1 MRVTFSM
8 PSPPA
13 GPVPARISLRTS
25 CGSRSAIQADTVR
38 AVTADSLPR
47 LDPDTA
53 TLAELAAARERSWV
67 ARSERGYEVLRY
79 AEGMSLLRDRRFKKG
94 GTFLYRLDAFG
105 VTEGPVREAW
115 NRMLVTNDGEARTH
129 LRLPISRLLGQRQMA
144 KLEDTVRAI
153 VDRVLDEAPDHD
165 IDLMRHVA
173 WRIPPLVYC
182 ELFSAPPE
190 EAERAARLSDSTLGP
205 ILTMDAARRQESI
218 DAFVESEDF
227 IRTYVDRRRGDLGDD
242 FTSALIREQDAGN
255 LTESE
260 VVGTGVGLLQ
270 ASIDNTVHQIGLAL
284 GTLLEEPARWA
295 RVVADRD
302 LIGPAIEE
310 VIRLRPRFGTIF
322 RIAADDLEL
331 NGLEVQ
337 EGGAVFVS
345 VRAGQRDPRRFEEPD
360 AFRLDREPSPP
371 LMFGNGPYSCL
382 GQHLARMEVRALL
395 EAMAERFPDARLSAP
410 MTQEDFDAVTEVS
423 ELRGTLQ

>member
-1 MRVTFSM
+1 MNE
-8 PSPPA
+8 
-13 GPVPARISLRTS
+13 
-25 CGSRSAIQADTVR
+25 
-38 AVTADSLPR
+38 LPH
-47 LDPDTA
+47 LDPETA
-53 TLAELAAARERSWV
+53 TLDDLGAARERSPL
-67 ARSERGYEVLRY
+67 ATSDRGHEVLRY
-79 AEGMSLLRDRRFKKG
+79 AEGMSLLRDRRFRKG

-105 VTEGPVREAW
+105 ITEGPVREAW

-153 VDRVLDEAPDHD
+153 VDGVLDEAPGDD
-165 IDLMRHVA
+165 EIDLMRHIA

-205 ILTMDAARRQESI
+205 ILTMDHARRQESL

-227 IRTYVDRRRGDLGDD
+227 IRTYVDRRRGRLGDD
-242 FTSALIREQDAGN
+242 FTSALIREQEAGN

-260 VVGTGVGLLQ
+260 LVETGVGLLQ

-284 GTLLEEPARWA
+284 GTLLEDPARWA
-295 RVVADRD
+295 RIVEDPG
-302 LIGPAIEE
+302 LIPPAIEE
-310 VIRLRPRFGTIF
+310 VIRLQPRFGTIF
-322 RIAADDLEL
+322 RIAGSDLEL
-331 NGLEVQ
+331 GDVAVA

-345 VRAGQRDPRRFEEPD
+345 VRAGQRDPRRFEDPD
-360 AFRLDREPSPP
+360 TFVLDREPSPP

-395 EAMAERFPDARLSAP
+395 QAMVERFPRARLTAP
-410 MTQEDFDAVTEVS
+410 MIQEDFNAVTEVS
-423 ELRGTLQ
+423 TLRGALR

>member
-1 MRVTFSM
+1 M
-8 PSPPA
+8 SPDA
-13 GPVPARISLRTS
+13 
-25 CGSRSAIQADTVR
+25 
-38 AVTADSLPR
+38 LPHV
-47 LDPDTA
+47 DPGRA
-53 TLAELAAARERSWV
+53 TLAELGEARERSWA

-105 VTEGPVREAW
+105 ITEGPVREAW
-115 NRMLVTNDGEARTH
+115 NRMLVTNDGEPRTH

-144 KLEDTVRAI
+144 KLEDSVRAI
-153 VDRVLDEAPDHD
+153 VDRVLDEAPAGDD

-227 IRTYVDRRRGDLGDD
+227 IRTYVDRRRDDLGDD
-242 FTSALIREQDAGN
+242 FTSALIREQEAGN

-260 VVGTGVGLLQ
+260 VVETGVGLLQ

-284 GTLLEEPARWA
+284 GTLLEDPARWA
-295 RVVADRD
+295 RVVADPG
-302 LIGPAIEE
+302 LVGPAIEE

-395 EAMAERFPDARLSAP
+395 QAMTERFPGAHLSAP

-423 ELRGTLQ
+423 ELRGTLA

>member
-1 MRVTFSM
+1 MTE
-8 PSPPA
+8 
-13 GPVPARISLRTS
+13 
-25 CGSRSAIQADTVR
+25 
-38 AVTADSLPR
+38 LPH
-47 LDPDTA
+47 LDPETA
-53 TLAELAAARERSWV
+53 TLDDLGAARERSPI
-67 ARSERGYEVLRY
+67 ATSDRGHEVLRY
-79 AEGMSLLRDRRFKKG
+79 AEGMSLLRDRRFRKG

-105 VTEGPVREAW
+105 ITEGPVREAW

-153 VDRVLDEAPDHD
+153 VDGVLDEAPGDGE
-165 IDLMRHVA
+165 IDLMRHIA

-205 ILTMDAARRQESI
+205 ILTMDHARRQESL

-227 IRTYVDRRRGDLGDD
+227 IRTYVDRRRGRLGDD
-242 FTSALIREQDAGN
+242 FTSALIREQEAGN

-260 VVGTGVGLLQ
+260 LVETGVGLLQ

-295 RVVADRD
+295 RIVEDPG
-302 LIGPAIEE
+302 LIPPAIEE

-322 RIAADDLEL
+322 RIAGSDLEL
-331 NGLEVQ
+331 GDVAVA

-345 VRAGQRDPRRFEEPD
+345 VRAGQRDPRRFDDPD
-360 AFRLDREPSPP
+360 TFVLDREPSPP

-395 EAMAERFPDARLSAP
+395 QAMVERFPRARLTAP
-410 MTQEDFDAVTEVS
+410 MIQEDFNAVTEVS
-423 ELRGTLQ
+423 TLRGALR

>member
-129 LRLPISRLLGQRQMA
+129 L
-144 KLEDTVRAI
+144 
-153 VDRVLDEAPDHD
+153 
-165 IDLMRHVA
+165 
-173 WRIPPLVYC
+173 
-182 ELFSAPPE
+182 
-190 EAERAARLSDSTLGP
+190 
-205 ILTMDAARRQESI
+205 
-218 DAFVESEDF
+218 
-227 IRTYVDRRRGDLGDD
+227 
-242 FTSALIREQDAGN
+242 
-255 LTESE
+255 
-260 VVGTGVGLLQ
+260 
-270 ASIDNTVHQIGLAL
+270 
-284 GTLLEEPARWA
+284 
-295 RVVADRD
+295 
-302 LIGPAIEE
+302 
-310 VIRLRPRFGTIF
+310 
-322 RIAADDLEL
+322 
-331 NGLEVQ
+331 
-337 EGGAVFVS
+337 
-345 VRAGQRDPRRFEEPD
+345 
-360 AFRLDREPSPP
+360 
-371 LMFGNGPYSCL
+371 
-382 GQHLARMEVRALL
+382 
-395 EAMAERFPDARLSAP
+395 
-410 MTQEDFDAVTEVS
+410 
-423 ELRGTLQ
+423 

>member
-1 MRVTFSM
+1 
-8 PSPPA
+8 
-13 GPVPARISLRTS
+13 
-25 CGSRSAIQADTVR
+25 
-38 AVTADSLPR
+38 
-47 LDPDTA
+47 
-53 TLAELAAARERSWV
+53 
-67 ARSERGYEVLRY
+67 
-79 AEGMSLLRDRRFKKG
+79 MSLLRDRRFRKG
-94 GTFLYRLDAFG
+94 ETFLYRLDAFG
-105 VTEGPVREAW
+105 ITEGPVREAW

-153 VDRVLDEAPDHD
+153 VDGVLEEAPGDGE

-205 ILTMDAARRQESI
+205 ILTMDHARRQESL

-227 IRTYVDRRRGDLGDD
+227 IRTYVDRRRGRLGDD
-242 FTSALIREQDAGN
+242 FTSALIREQEAGN

-260 VVGTGVGLLQ
+260 LVETGIGLLQ
-270 ASIDNTVHQIGLAL
+270 ASIDNTVHQIGLVL

-295 RVVADRD
+295 RIVEDPG
-302 LIGPAIEE
+302 LISPAIEE

-322 RIAADDLEL
+322 RIAGSDLEL
-331 NGLEVQ
+331 GDVAVA

-345 VRAGQRDPRRFEEPD
+345 VRAGQRDPRRFEDPD
-360 AFRLDREPSPP
+360 AFVLDREPSPP

-395 EAMAERFPDARLSAP
+395 QAMVERFPRARLTAP
-410 MTQEDFDAVTEVS
+410 MIQEDFNAVTEVS
-423 ELRGTLQ
+423 TLRGALR

>member
-1 MRVTFSM
+1 
-8 PSPPA
+8 
-13 GPVPARISLRTS
+13 
-25 CGSRSAIQADTVR
+25 
-38 AVTADSLPR
+38 VTAESLPR
-47 LDPDTA
+47 VDPGTA
-53 TLAELAAARERSWV
+53 TLAELGDARERSWA
-67 ARSERGYEVLRY
+67 ARSDRGYEVLRY
-79 AEGMSLLRDRRFKKG
+79 AQGMALLRDRRFRKG

-105 VTEGPVREAW
+105 ITDGPVREAW

-144 KLEDTVRAI
+144 KLGDTVRAI
-153 VDRVLDEAPDHD
+153 VDRVLDEAPAGDD

-242 FTSALIREQDAGN
+242 FTSALIREQEAGN

-260 VVGTGVGLLQ
+260 VVETGVGLLQ
-270 ASIDNTVHQIGLAL
+270 ASIDNTVHQIGLTL
-284 GTLLEEPARWA
+284 GTLLEDPARWE
-295 RVVADRD
+295 RVVADPG

-310 VIRLRPRFGTIF
+310 AIRLRPRFGTIF
-322 RIAADDLEL
+322 RIAASDLEL
-331 NGLEVQ
+331 DGLDVQ

-360 AFRLDREPSPP
+360 AFSLDREPSPP

-395 EAMAERFPDARLSAP
+395 ESLVERFPGTRLSLP

-423 ELRGTLQ
+423 ELRGTLS

>member
-1 MRVTFSM
+1 MSV
-8 PSPPA
+8 
-13 GPVPARISLRTS
+13 
-25 CGSRSAIQADTVR
+25 
-38 AVTADSLPR
+38 LPR
-47 LDPDTA
+47 VDPDTA
-53 TLAELAAARERSWV
+53 TPAELADARERSWV
-67 ARSERGYEVLRY
+67 AASDRGLEVLRY
-79 AEGMSLLRDRRFKKG
+79 AEGMSLLRDRRFRKG

-105 VTEGPVREAW
+105 ITEGPVREAW

-144 KLEDTVRAI
+144 KLEGTVRAI
-153 VDRVLDEAPDHD
+153 VDGVLDEAPGEGE
-165 IDLMRHVA
+165 IDLMRHIA

-205 ILTMDAARRQESI
+205 ILTMDRARRQESL

-227 IRTYVDRRRGDLGDD
+227 IRTYVDRRRGRLGDD
-242 FTSALIREQDAGN
+242 FTSALIREQEAGN

-260 VVGTGVGLLQ
+260 LVETGVGLLQ

-284 GTLLEEPARWA
+284 GTLLEDPARWA
-295 RVVADRD
+295 RIVADPA
-302 LIGPAIEE
+302 LIPRAIEE

-322 RIAADDLEL
+322 RIAASDLEL
-331 NGLEVQ
+331 GDVAVA

-345 VRAGQRDPRRFEEPD
+345 VRAGQRDPRRFEDPD
-360 AFRLDREPSPP
+360 AFVLDREPSPP

-395 EAMAERFPDARLSAP
+395 QAMVDRFPRARLTAP
-410 MTQEDFDAVTEVS
+410 MIQEDFNAVTEVAH
-423 ELRGTLQ
+423 LRGTLA

>member
-1 MRVTFSM
+1 MSE
-8 PSPPA
+8 
-13 GPVPARISLRTS
+13 
-25 CGSRSAIQADTVR
+25 
-38 AVTADSLPR
+38 LPH
-47 LDPDTA
+47 LDPETA
-53 TLAELAAARERSWV
+53 TLDDLGAARERSPI
-67 ARSERGYEVLRY
+67 ATSDRGHEVLRY
-79 AEGMSLLRDRRFKKG
+79 AEGMSLLRDRRFRKG
-94 GTFLYRLDAFG
+94 ETFLYRLDAFG
-105 VTEGPVREAW
+105 ITEGPVREAW

-153 VDRVLDEAPDHD
+153 VDGVLDEAPGDD
-165 IDLMRHVA
+165 EIDLMRHIA

-205 ILTMDAARRQESI
+205 ILTMDHARRQESL

-227 IRTYVDRRRGDLGDD
+227 IRTYVDRRRGRLGDD
-242 FTSALIREQDAGN
+242 FTSALIREQEAGN

-260 VVGTGVGLLQ
+260 LVETGIGLLQ
-270 ASIDNTVHQIGLAL
+270 ASIDNTVHQIGLVL

-295 RVVADRD
+295 RIVEDPG
-302 LIGPAIEE
+302 LISPAIEE

-322 RIAADDLEL
+322 RIAGSDLEL
-331 NGLEVQ
+331 GDVAVA

-345 VRAGQRDPRRFEEPD
+345 VRAGQRDPRRFEDPD
-360 AFRLDREPSPP
+360 AFVLDREPSPP

-395 EAMAERFPDARLSAP
+395 QAMVERFPRARLTAP
-410 MTQEDFDAVTEVS
+410 MIQEDFNAVTEVS
-423 ELRGTLQ
+423 TLRGALR

>member
-1 MRVTFSM
+1 MTE
-8 PSPPA
+8 
-13 GPVPARISLRTS
+13 
-25 CGSRSAIQADTVR
+25 
-38 AVTADSLPR
+38 LPH
-47 LDPDTA
+47 LDPETA
-53 TLAELAAARERSWV
+53 TLDDLGAARERSPI
-67 ARSERGYEVLRY
+67 ATSDRGHEVLRY
-79 AEGMSLLRDRRFKKG
+79 AEGMSLLRDRRFRKG

-105 VTEGPVREAW
+105 ITEGPVREAW

-153 VDRVLDEAPDHD
+153 VDGVLDEAPGDD
-165 IDLMRHVA
+165 EIDLMRHVA

-205 ILTMDAARRQESI
+205 ILTMDHARRQESL

-227 IRTYVDRRRGDLGDD
+227 IRTYVDRRRGRLGDD
-242 FTSALIREQDAGN
+242 FTSALIREQEAGN

-260 VVGTGVGLLQ
+260 LVETGVGLLQ

-284 GTLLEEPARWA
+284 GTLLEDPARWA
-295 RVVADRD
+295 RIVEDPG
-302 LIGPAIEE
+302 LIPPAIEE
-310 VIRLRPRFGTIF
+310 VIRLQPRFGTIF
-322 RIAADDLEL
+322 RIAGSDLEL
-331 NGLEVQ
+331 GDVAVA

-345 VRAGQRDPRRFEEPD
+345 VRAGQRDPRRFDDPD
-360 AFRLDREPSPP
+360 TFVLDREPSPP

-395 EAMAERFPDARLSAP
+395 QAMVERFPRARLTAP
-410 MTQEDFDAVTEVS
+410 MIQEDFNAVTEVS
-423 ELRGTLQ
+423 TLRGALR

>member
-1 MRVTFSM
+1 V
-8 PSPPA
+8 
-13 GPVPARISLRTS
+13 
-25 CGSRSAIQADTVR
+25 
-38 AVTADSLPR
+38 LPR
-47 LDPDTA
+47 VDPKTA
-53 TLAELAAARERSWV
+53 TLADLGDARERSWA
-67 ARSERGYEVLRY
+67 ARSERGLEVLRY
-79 AEGMSLLRDRRFKKG
+79 AEGMSLLRDRRFRKG

-105 VTEGPVREAW
+105 ITEGPVREAW

-129 LRLPISRLLGQRQMA
+129 LRLPIGRLLGQRQMA

-153 VDRVLDEAPDHD
+153 VDRVLDEAPEGDD

-227 IRTYVDRRRGDLGDD
+227 IRTYVDRRRSDLGDD
-242 FTSALIREQDAGN
+242 FTSALVREQKAGN

-260 VVGTGVGLLQ
+260 VVETGVGLLQ

-284 GTLLEEPARWA
+284 GTLLEDPARWA
-295 RVVADRD
+295 RIVADRG

-331 NGLEVQ
+331 NGVDVPES
-337 EGGAVFVS
+337 GAVFVS
-345 VRAGQRDPRRFEEPD
+345 VRAGQRDPRRFEDPNT
-360 AFRLDREPSPP
+360 FRLDREPSPP

-395 EAMAERFPDARLSAP
+395 DAMADRFPGAHLTTP

-423 ELRGTLQ
+423 ALRGALL

>member
-1 MRVTFSM
+1 L
-8 PSPPA
+8 
-13 GPVPARISLRTS
+13 SLRAATRPP
-25 CGSRSAIQADTVR
+25 CVR
-38 AVTADSLPR
+38 EGYGARVTADSLPE
-47 LDPDTA
+47 LDPGSA
-53 TLAELAAARERSWV
+53 TLAQLGDARERSWA
-67 ARSERGYEVLRY
+67 ARSDRGFEVLRY
-79 AEGMSLLRDRRFKKG
+79 AEGMALLRDRRFRKG

-105 VTEGPVREAW
+105 ITEGPVREAW

-129 LRLPISRLLGQRQMA
+129 LRLPVSRLLGHRQMA
-144 KLEDTVRAI
+144 KLQDTVRAI
-153 VDRVLDEAPDHD
+153 VGRVLDDAPAGEDV
-165 IDLMRHVA
+165 DLMQHVA

-190 EAERAARLSDSTLGP
+190 EAARAARLSDSTLGP

-227 IRTYVDRRRGDLGDD
+227 IRTYVDRRRGDPGDD
-242 FTSALIREQDAGN
+242 FTSALIREQEAGN

-260 VVGTGVGLLQ
+260 LVETGIGLLQ
-270 ASIDNTVHQIGLAL
+270 ASIDNTVHQIGLTL
-284 GTLLEEPARWA
+284 GTLLEDPARWE
-295 RVVADRD
+295 RVVADPE

-322 RIAADDLEL
+322 RIAAADLEL
-331 NGLEVQ
+331 NGLEVR

-345 VRAGQRDPRRFEEPD
+345 VRAGQRDPRRFEDPD
-360 AFRLDREPSPP
+360 AFVLDREPVPP

-395 EAMAERFPDARLSAP
+395 EAMTERFPGARLSAP
-410 MTQEDFDAVTEVS
+410 MIQEDFDAVTEVAH
-423 ELRGTLQ
+423 LRGTLA